1 MNMNE
6 SDFEKE
12 LRALRPAPP
21 AAALEEK
28 IAAELRVAQ
37 TLVVAPSRAV
47 SVPAV
52 GIVTRRGN
60 PWFGL
65 LRGLG
70 WAAAGAAAAV
80 LVLTMREP
88 SAAPEKN
95 ALVADVALSE
105 EPDASS
111 EEFIEAA
118 DDGVVFDADAAPQRQ
133 MRLTYFERHTW
144 TNPATGAVIEFEIPR
159 EDIVWMPVA
168 MQ

>member
-1 MNMNE
+1 M
-6 SDFEKE
+6 
-12 LRALRPAPP
+12 LTWR
-21 AAALEEK
+21 
-28 IAAELRVAQ
+28 
-37 TLVVAPSRAV
+37 APS
-47 SVPAV
+47 
-52 GIVTRRGN
+52 T
-60 PWFGL
+60 
-65 LRGLG
+65 
-70 WAAAGAAAAV
+70 
-80 LVLTMREP
+80 
-88 SAAPEKN
+88 APEKG
-95 ALVADVALSE
+95 ALVADIALHE